1 MESEMEN
8 RVGFMPRAAAF
19 MLDAAIVWALGLAL
33 QRPLS
38 ALFSG
43 AVAAMIRDASAR
55 PDAEQL
61 RPVLEWAA
69 RWGVSTTL
77 VAPFYAL
84 IEATRGWSPGKLVF
98 GLRVVT
104 ESGHA
109 APLSSLLIRASI
121 KSAASVIAV
130 AAMLS
135 GARSLNGLVQATAW
149 ATWVGCL
156 LVLTGPRTALHDRI
170 AGTAVLRKTDV
181 AMTAARPRGA
191 IS

>member
-1 MESEMEN
+1 MDSQMEN

-43 AVAAMIRDASAR
+43 AVAAMIREASAR
-55 PDAEQL
+55 PDAQQL
-61 RPVLEWAA
+61 GPVLEWAA

-104 ESGHA
+104 ESGHP
-109 APLSSLLIRASI
+109 APLSSLLIRSSI

-170 AGTAVLRKTDV
+170 AGTAVLRKADV
-181 AMTAARPRGA
+181 TVGAERARGA

>member
-1 MESEMEN
+1 MDSEMEN
-8 RVGFMPRAAAF
+8 RVGFTPRAAAF

-43 AVAAMIRDASAR
+43 AVAAMIRETAAR
-55 PDAEQL
+55 PDAQQL
-61 RPVLEWAA
+61 GPVLEWAA
-69 RWGVSTTL
+69 RWGVATTL
-77 VAPFYAL
+77 VAPFYNF
-84 IEATRGWSPGKLVF
+84 IEATRAWSPGKLVF

-104 ESGHA
+104 EAGQP
-109 APLSSLLIRASI
+109 APRSALLIRGFI
-121 KSAASVIAV
+121 KSAASLVAV
-130 AAMLS
+130 AAMLT

-156 LVLTGPRTALHDRI
+156 LVLTRERTALHDRI
-170 AGTAVLRKTDV
+170 AGTAVLRKADV
-181 AMTAARPRGA
+181 AVTAGRARGA

>member
-1 MESEMEN
+1 MDSQMEN

-19 MLDAAIVWALGLAL
+19 LLDAAIVWALGLAL

-43 AVAAMIRDASAR
+43 AVAAMIQEASAR

-61 RPVLEWAA
+61 RPMLEWGA
-69 RWGVSTTL
+69 RWAVSTTL

-84 IEATRGWSPGKLVF
+84 IEATRGFSPGKLLL

-104 ESGHA
+104 ETGHP
-109 APLSSLLIRASI
+109 APLSSLSIRAFI
-121 KSAASVIAV
+121 KSAASLVGLV
-130 AAMLS
+130 AMLT
-135 GARSLNGLVQATAW
+135 GTRSLNGLVQATAW

-170 AGTAVLRKTDV
+170 AGTAVLRKADV
-181 AMTAARPRGA
+181 AVGAERARGA

>member
-1 MESEMEN
+1 MEN

-33 QRPLS
+33 QRPVA

-43 AVAAMIRDASAR
+43 AVAAMIREISAR

-61 RPVLEWAA
+61 RPAMEWVA
-69 RWGVSTTL
+69 RLGVSTTI
-77 VAPFYAL
+77 VAPFYGL
-84 IEATRGWSPGKLVF
+84 IEAIRGWSPGKLLL

-104 ESGHA
+104 ETGHK
-109 APLSSLLIRASI
+109 APLLSLLIRAAI
-121 KSAASVIAV
+121 KNAASVIAV
-130 AAMLS
+130 AAMLT

-170 AGTAVLRKTDV
+170 AGTAVLRKADV
-181 AMTAARPRGA
+181 AMTTAGARGA
-191 IS
+191 TS